1 LVKAKNI
8 RPIPEFSL
16 RTNIWKYSVS
26 FNDKTG
32 HPAVF
37 PEKLA
42 EDNILSWSCEGDL
55 VLDPFMGSGTTAL
68 AAKKLN
74 RKYVGIEINE
84 EYCNLINNRINNS
97 INK

>member
-1 LVKAKNI
+1 VWDFAIAQN
-8 RPIPEFSL
+8 
-16 RTNIWKYSVS
+16 
-26 FNDKTG
+26 KTG

-37 PEKLA
+37 PQNLIEEHIK
-42 EDNILSWSCEGDL
+42 SWSNDGDL

-74 RKYVGIEINE
+74 RKYVGIEISE
-84 EYCNLINNRINNS
+84 EYFNLINDRINNS